1 MLEIKTRPYIL
12 TGKVNLPK
20 QSSMN
25 ILFSLNFV
33 AFLDMNNSSNSFCL
47 FYQAQQKEMNDTA
60 RGTGTTK
67 NIKPCIITTTL
78 GVYMFFYCAIIFLV
92 VTGNAFVLVKIFN
105 HPTPKRTNIEL
116 LIMYLSFFD
125 LFTSLMIISFVYENL
140 TCYRSWSF
148 GEAACKMVFPLHQ
161 VSLNMSI
168 CILIIMSIDR
178 CRSIVTPMRKKF
190 SRKSIH
196 TAVIISLAIS
206 IGIQYYQIM
215 NLKVY
220 ERSHGRRHC
229 GYNKS
234 DPAYAIPHITILTI
248 RDFLFIIV
256 FTVTSIWIYGA
267 LSQSDI
273 EHSCPARKKKGTKHV
288 VIMLITMEV
297 VFALLVLPYD
307 IFYCVMLVSRLIEK
321 PIKVR

>member
-148 GEAACKMVFPLHQ
+148 GEAACKWYFRYIKCH
-161 VSLNMSI
+161 SI
-168 CILIIMSIDR
+168 C
-178 CRSIVTPMRKKF
+178 
-190 SRKSIH
+190 
-196 TAVIISLAIS
+196 
-206 IGIQYYQIM
+206 QY
-215 NLKVY
+215 
-220 ERSHGRRHC
+220 
-229 GYNKS
+229 
-234 DPAYAIPHITILTI
+234 A
-248 RDFLFIIV
+248 F
-256 FTVTSIWIYGA
+256 
-267 LSQSDI
+267 
-273 EHSCPARKKKGTKHV
+273 
-288 VIMLITMEV
+288 
-297 VFALLVLPYD
+297 
-307 IFYCVMLVSRLIEK
+307 
-321 PIKVR
+321 